1 MALQDRTHRDMSAA
15 EVADVLAGL
24 IRQATREHRHYYD
37 CIGDRRRQE
46 ELDRRVRREL
56 PAVLDWIEALHE

>member
-1 MALQDRTHRDMSAA
+1 MARRGRTHRDMSAA